1 MGQINMPVGYF
12 SQSLPICNLWYKKK
26 ILFKFPTSLFFNDK
40 KNFNLYVE
48 KIIFTEK
55 FETSIM
61 NSHLPFAC
69 IQLNSSGNLRI
80 PAHQALKCREVTE
93 WMPSG
98 K

>member
-1 MGQINMPVGYF
+1 M
-12 SQSLPICNLWYKKK
+12 LKK
-26 ILFKFPTSLFFNDK
+26 IS
-40 KNFNLYVE
+40 
-48 KIIFTEK
+48 FTEK